1 MEKMERAA
9 KVTLVATAPDGSEVR
24 HRTAAGYTWA
34 GIAQQAD
41 GAWVLLAKGWAY
53 KSVKDRTGLVYRR
66 SGGICWSPISAYR
79 TGWYVV
85 PFKPSRKAA

>member
-1 MEKMERAA
+1 MEKMEKAE

-24 HRTAAGYTWA
+24 FRTAAGYTWA

-53 KSVKDRTGLVYRR
+53 KSVKGRTGLVYRR
-66 SGGICWSPISAYR
+66 SGGISAYR